1 MRNYEDN
8 DNVEVVEFY
17 ELDQRNEEENIQLLW
32 IWGLVICSNLTFKH

>member
-32 IWGLVICSNLTFKH
+32 DLELVICSNQTFKH